1 MNESERLEAAI
12 AAEDVAAIA
21 AFVAEKKIISVIFE
35 LSYSDAHLAAISFC
49 GHRIRRR
56 FGNAQIKEFG
66 EAAALARAAL
76 EKSISDGVAG
86 DQADGFKRI
95 PRVRH

>member
-21 AFVAEKKIISVIFE
+21 AFISGKTVISVILE
-35 LSYSDAHLAAISFC
+35 LSYSDTHLAVITFC
-49 GHRIRRR
+49 GKRIRRR

-66 EAAALARAAL
+66 EAAALSRAAL
-76 EKSISDGVAG
+76 EATIRKGVS
-86 DQADGFKRI
+86 
-95 PRVRH
+95 